1 MADVYPNRFRPYK
14 AIKVPG
20 PRSVKKFC
28 ARAASLGRSVPTPAM
43 VPTEVTTEPELV
55 NAISDDKLRRS
66 A

>member
-20 PRSVKKFC
+20 QRSVKKFC
-28 ARAASLGRSVPTPAM
+28 ARAASLGRSVPTPALA
-43 VPTEVTTEPELV
+43 PTAVTTGPELV
-55 NAISDDKLRRS
+55 NAISDDNLRQS